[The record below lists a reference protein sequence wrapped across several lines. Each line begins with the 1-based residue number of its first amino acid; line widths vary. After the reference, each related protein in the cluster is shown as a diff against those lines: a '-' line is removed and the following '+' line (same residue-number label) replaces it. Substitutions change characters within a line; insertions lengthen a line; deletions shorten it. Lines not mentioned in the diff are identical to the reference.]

1 MLIILEGKMMART
14 MLFFHCD
21 PAQSSLHLQ
30 TGENV
35 TKVLA
40 GGVVSHL
47 VQKLGGEKRF
57 TVLIGS
63 RDTASAHAGRPPNP
77 LSSIMKELQMGIGK

>member
-14 MLFFHCD
+14 VLFFPCD

-35 TKVLA
+35 TKVLV
-40 GGVVSHL
+40 GGVVSFS
-47 VQKLGGEKRF
+47 VKTRQREKIHS
-57 TVLIGS
+57 VNWI
-63 RDTASAHAGRPPNP
+63 
-77 LSSIMKELQMGIGK
+77 